1 MSRES
6 TVTKALDS
14 SVRELVGAEV
24 LLIDRDPRVQKGMLE
39 LLSAAELHVTG
50 ISDPAE
56 AWPLLDRRFFSVV
69 VVDLDTPGPNGGLET
84 ISTVKLMSPTSM
96 VVALTPRKSFEAAVE
111 AIRLGAVDVIFKEPQ
126 SVGYLRTRVLAA
138 AGRSADEREIDSV
151 LEEVKKTHDSFL
163 KELMAAD
170 RRAIDLENQVKGIDP
185 GTGAGEA
192 IRILVAASD
201 DSMVRALSSPPL
213 DGFEFGVALS
223 GGQALDVCGAR
234 EYHIAM
240 VGPDLPDLPSSL
252 VLSSIKSQSPD
263 MLTLS
268 YSPPGPSGRVDI
280 VETSR
285 TIPVLEQWKDKG
297 ELIERLPE
305 LAEAFRVK
313 ARERRYVQAFRERHY
328 EFLRKFVALKAKIG
342 RL

>member
-1 MSRES
+1 
-6 TVTKALDS
+6 
-14 SVRELVGAEV
+14 
-24 LLIDRDPRVQKGMLE
+24 
-39 LLSAAELHVTG
+39 
-50 ISDPAE
+50 
-56 AWPLLDRRFFSVV
+56 LLDRRFFSVV

-111 AIRLGAVDVIFKEPQ
+111 AIRIGAVDVIFKEPQ

-223 GGQALDVCGAR
+223 GGQALDVCGSR